1 MFMGS
6 RFSVILTVVVV
17 VARATFCPKALSTK
31 LNASVSSA
39 TASILVVTFTHCR
52 LMVEEKVNSSLIG
65 K

>member
-6 RFSVILTVVVV
+6 RFSVTLTVAVL
-17 VARATFCPKALSTK
+17 VAKATFCPKALSTK

-39 TASILVVTFTHCR
+39 TASTLVVTFTHCR
-52 LMVEEKVNSSLIG
+52 LMVEEKVNSALIG